1 MTAPIAPAAQAEPR
15 RMRRWL
21 AEAMPFFAMLL
32 LLMAARDTL
41 ANHYQVPSGSME
53 PTLMP
58 GDRVMVD
65 MRAYGWRLP
74 FTEIELRDGAAPQP
88 GDVVVFASPADGTRL
103 IKRVVAVGGQTVA
116 LREGR
121 LWVDGRP
128 LAIEANDA
136 GEAGRDAGRSAN
148 PAHRDA
154 DGRAPTPL
162 EAERIGARVARLNLR
177 DGGGPDI
184 PPVTVPAGMALVLGD
199 HRGNSADGRYFG
211 WVPLDALY
219 GKAVAVYY
227 RRGEGL
233 GWTGL

>member
-1 MTAPIAPAAQAEPR
+1 MTVPAAPAAQAEPR

-74 FTEIELRDGAAPQP
+74 FTEIELKDGPAPKP

-128 LAIEANDA
+128 LAIDA
-136 GEAGRDAGRSAN
+136 GEAKRDTGRSAK
-148 PAHRDA
+148 PARSDTGKHDA
-154 DGRAPTPL
+154 TLL
-162 EAERIGARVARLNLR
+162 EAERIGARIAHLNLR

-184 PPVTVPAGMALVLGD
+184 APVTVPAGMALVLGD

-227 RRGEGL
+227 RRGKGL